1 MSDEDVKVVG
11 PRLAELEKVAKA
23 AESFETSIC
32 IEFDPN
38 KPVPINA
45 SRTTQLVI
53 VYSETPRAKKPTS
66 LLELN
71 THSGCWYKGHLRDG
85 MLDLAEIC
93 GAGQPFN
100 TRGTIVFESILVK
113 SKGSSRSSKD
123 LKILALQAWCE
134 AFGVEAPDFKRM
146 REEVDRRKAA
156 QNELSKKLL
165 DLLREPDGVQK
176 WNKTNHNQKSSCEFK
191 NSDLRNLDL
200 RSISLE
206 NVDFRGS
213 NFDGANLTKANF
225 QHADIRNCSFREAIL
240 FEASTAMPQFTGC
253 DFSGADMRRC
263 GFYNGHW
270 VGCKLDGTNLSD
282 ATVVGGGW
290 AKASLKKTNF
300 TNAEFYNCDLK
311 GADLSEAKLTG
322 AKFSYSLYNA
332 ETKWPTGMAKPE
344 GLDFKG
350 GGADP
355 FLVESLNKDK
365 LTGAI
370 DFDTLIEQ
378 LNKKFDKDRLKKS
391 LKMLKSET
399 FQLFS
404 EVEDNSV
411 VGIVKSQTD
420 PDLVYSCR
428 LTSGGEFSCCTQ
440 NLNACGGL
448 RGALCKHLLVL
459 LIGLSKANELEPT
472 KTYEWVIQSLARK
485 PEQNREIA
493 TEVFMRHKGAEA
505 GELDWRP
512 TETIPEDYYAY

>member
-1 MSDEDVKVVG
+1 MSEEIRVVG
-11 PRLAELEKVAKA
+11 PKLAALEKIANA
-23 AESFETSIC
+23 AESFETSIV
-32 IEFDPN
+32 IEFNPD

-53 VYSETPRAKKPTS
+53 VNAETPRHKKPTS

-100 TRGTIVFESILVK
+100 TRGTIVYESILVK
-113 SKGSSRSSKD
+113 TKGASKSGKD
-123 LKILALQAWCE
+123 LKILALEAWCE
-134 AFGVEAPDFKRM
+134 AFGIEPPDFKKIKN
-146 REEVDRRKAA
+146 EVDRRKAA
-156 QNELSKKLL
+156 QVELSRQLL
-165 DLLREPDGVQK
+165 DTLKGLDGVQK
-176 WNKTNHNQKSSCEFK
+176 WNKTNHRQKSSGEYK
-191 NSDLRNLDL
+191 NSDLQNLDL
-200 RSISLE
+200 TLLQLE
-206 NVDFRGS
+206 NVDFRTS
-213 NFDGANLTKANF
+213 NFDHANLTKANF
-225 QHADIRNCSFREAIL
+225 QHSDIRNCSFREATL
-240 FEASTAMPQFTGC
+240 FEASAQSSQFTGC
-253 DFSGADMRRC
+253 DFSGANMQRS
-263 GFYNGHW
+263 GFYNGNW
-270 VGCKLDGTNLSD
+270 TGCTLDQTNLSD
-282 ATVVGGGW
+282 ATINGSGW
-290 AKASLKKTNF
+290 AKASLRKTNF
-300 TNAEFYNCDLK
+300 SNAEFYNCDLK
-311 GADLSEAKLTG
+311 GADLSTANLTG
-322 AKFSYSLYNA
+322 AKFSYCHYNA
-332 ETKWPTGMAKPE
+332 ETKWPQGFTKPE
-344 GLDFKG
+344 GVDFKG

-355 FLVESLNKDK
+355 FLVESLSKEK

-404 EVEDNSV
+404 EVEENSV

-420 PDLVYSCR
+420 PELVYSCR
-428 LTSGGEFSCCTQ
+428 LTSEGEFSCCTQ

-459 LIGLSKANELEPT
+459 LIGLSKANELEPA

-485 PEQNREIA
+485 PEQQREIA